1 MKVKELKEALAL
13 MNDELDVV
21 TLMIDPNSNTYELI
35 TVGISKAHDEEFED
49 DEKNSYNYCLLTNE
63 FIEFI
68 EDNSPSLN

>member
-35 TVGISKAHDEEFED
+35 TVGISKVHDEEFED